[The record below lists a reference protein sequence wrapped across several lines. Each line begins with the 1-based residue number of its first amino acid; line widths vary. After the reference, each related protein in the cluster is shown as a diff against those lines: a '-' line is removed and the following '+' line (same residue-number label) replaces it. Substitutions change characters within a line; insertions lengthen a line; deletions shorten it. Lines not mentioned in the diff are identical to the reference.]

1 MRIHFMGA
9 AGGVTGSMHLI
20 EVNGK
25 RILLDCGF
33 FQGRRDESNQLNRN
47 LPFSPQNID
56 CMVLS
61 HAHIDHSGNIPL
73 LSRGYDGDVIC
84 TLATRDLCAVMLMD
98 SAHIQEKDAEFYN
111 KKIAQTPDDY
121 ITPIYSYADVDKCM
135 KQFVGINYERPFHL
149 CDGVT
154 LTFYDAGHV
163 LGSAVTVLDIVEDGK
178 KQRLVYSGDIGRRQ
192 KPILKDP
199 VYINDA
205 DAMLL
210 ESTYGNREHE
220 PIETADDQ
228 LAKAVNDIQ
237 ARKGKLIIPTFAL
250 ERTQEIVYCLRKLL
264 KQKRIEPLPVF
275 IDSPLAIKVTEIFR
289 LHQECFDEEIIS
301 LFNYRE
307 DPFDFPNLEMSR
319 SKESSQALNDT
330 EGPMIIMSAS
340 GMCEAGRILHHLRNN
355 IGDPNNLILIVGFQ
369 AKNTLGRKILERH
382 STVRIF
388 GMEHNLEAEV
398 RVINAYSGHADRH
411 GLDKFANASKNTLKK
426 LFLVHG
432 EPEQSKAMGE
442 RLMQNGFKHVHVPE
456 RGEYVDL

>member
-33 FQGRRDESNQLNRN
+33 FQGRRDESNRLNRN
-47 LPFSPQNID
+47 LPFSQQNID

-61 HAHIDHSGNIPL
+61 HAHIDHSGNIPQL
-73 LSRGYDGDVIC
+73 GRGYDGNIFC

-111 KKIAQTPDDY
+111 KKIAHSPDEF
-121 ITPIYSYADVDKCM
+121 ISPIYSYADVDKCL
-135 KQFVGINYERPFHL
+135 KQFVGINYERPFHI
-149 CDGVT
+149 CDGVS

-163 LGSAVTVLDIVEDGK
+163 LGSAVVVLDIVEDGK
-178 KQRLVYSGDIGRRQ
+178 KRRLVYSGDIGRRM

-205 DAMLL
+205 EIMLL

-220 PIETADDQ
+220 PIELADDQ
-228 LAKAVNDIQ
+228 LAQAVNDIY
-237 ARKGKLIIPTFAL
+237 ARKGKLIIPSFAL

-264 KQKRIEPLPVF
+264 KENRIQPIPIF

-289 LHQECFDEEIIS
+289 LHPECYDEEIIS
-301 LFNYRE
+301 LFTMRE
-307 DPFDFPNLEMSR
+307 DPFEFPGLEMSR
-319 SKESSQALNDT
+319 SKESSQALNDMS
-330 EGPMIIMSAS
+330 GPMIILSAS

-355 IGDPNNLILIVGFQ
+355 IGDQNNMILIVGFQ

-388 GMEHNLEAEV
+388 GLEHDLEAEV
-398 RVINAYSGHADRH
+398 RVINAYSGHADQH
-411 GLDKFANASKNTLKK
+411 GLDAFAHASKDTLKH

-432 EPEQSKAMGE
+432 ESEQSKAMAE
-442 RLMQNGFKHVHVPE
+442 RLSQNGFSNIKVPE
-456 RGEYVDL
+456 RGEHVDV

>member
-205 DAMLL
+205 DVMLL

-307 DPFDFPNLEMSR
+307 DPFDFPHLEMSR

-330 EGPMIIMSAS
+330 EGPMIILSAS

-355 IGDPNNLILIVGFQ
+355 IGDPNNMILIVGFQ

-382 STVRIF
+382 STVHIF

-411 GLDKFANASKNTLKK
+411 GLDTFANASKDTLKK

-442 RLMQNGFKHVHVPE
+442 RLLQNGFTHVHIPE
-456 RGEYVDL
+456 RGEYVDI

>member
-47 LPFSPQNID
+47 LPFSQQNID

-73 LSRGYDGDVIC
+73 LSRGYEGDVIC

-111 KKIAQTPDDY
+111 KKIAQRPEDY
-121 ITPIYSYADVDKCM
+121 ITPIYGYADVDKCL

-163 LGSAVTVLDIVEDGK
+163 LGSAVVVLDIVEDGK
-178 KQRLVYSGDIGRRQ
+178 KRRLVYSGDIGRRM

-199 VYINDA
+199 VYVNNA
-205 DAMLL
+205 DIMLL

-220 PIETADDQ
+220 AIETADDQ

-237 ARKGKLIIPTFAL
+237 ARKGKLIIPSFAL
-250 ERTQEIVYCLRKLL
+250 ERTQEIIYCLRKLL
-264 KQKRIEPLPVF
+264 KENRIEPIPIF

-289 LHQECFDEEIIS
+289 LHPECFDEEILS
-301 LFNYRE
+301 LFNIRE

-319 SKESSQALNDT
+319 SKESSQALNDVD
-330 EGPMIIMSAS
+330 GPMIILSAS

-355 IGDPNNLILIVGFQ
+355 IGDPNNMILIVGFQ
-369 AKNTLGRKILERH
+369 AKNTLGRKILERR

-388 GMEHNLEAEV
+388 GLEHNLEAEV

-411 GLDKFANASKNTLKK
+411 GLDAFANASKDTLKH
-426 LFLVHG
+426 LYLVHG
-432 EPEQSKAMGE
+432 EPEQSKAMAE
-442 RLMQNGFKHVHVPE
+442 RLLESGFVSVHVPE
-456 RGEYVDL
+456 RGEHVDL

>member
-61 HAHIDHSGNIPL
+61 HAHIDHSGNIPQL
-73 LSRGYDGDVIC
+73 GRGYDGDIIC

-111 KKIAQTPDDY
+111 KKIAQNPDDY
-121 ITPIYSYADVDKCM
+121 ITPIYSYADVDKCLQ
-135 KQFVGINYERPFHL
+135 QFVGINYGRPFHL

-154 LTFYDAGHV
+154 LTFFDAGHV
-163 LGSAVTVLDIVEDGK
+163 LGSAVTVLDIVEDGEK
-178 KQRLVYSGDIGRRQ
+178 KRLVYSGDIGRRM

-199 VYINDA
+199 VYVDDA
-205 DAMLL
+205 DIMLL

-220 PIETADDQ
+220 AIETADDQ

-237 ARKGKLIIPTFAL
+237 VRKGKLIIPSFAL

-289 LHQECFDEEIIS
+289 LHPECFDEEILS
-301 LFNYRE
+301 LFNFRE

-319 SKESSQALNDT
+319 SKESSQALNDAD
-330 EGPMIIMSAS
+330 GPMIILSAS

-355 IGDPNNLILIVGFQ
+355 IGDPKNMILIVGFQ
-369 AKNTLGRKILERH
+369 AKNTLGRKILEKH

-388 GMEHNLEAEV
+388 GMEHDLEAEV

-411 GLDKFANASKNTLKK
+411 GLDAFANASKNSLKK

-432 EPEQSKAMGE
+432 ESEQSKAMAE
-442 RLMQNGFKHVHVPE
+442 RLSQNGFSHVHVPD
-456 RGEYVDL
+456 RGEYVDI